1 MKQQVSFFDVN
12 NTNLYRTTCDF
23 STYQCPYLKHLKEH
37 TVFTYKHSHDR
48 NTTMIHIEYAWFT
61 KVKGSEA
68 QKIVNLEAAHL
79 SEKTPAPK
87 KFCAR
92 CAHKCGR

>member
-12 NTNLYRTTCDF
+12 NTNLHRTTCDF
-23 STYQCPYLKHLKEH
+23 LTYQCPYLKHLKEH
-37 TVFTYKHSHDR
+37 TVFTYKCSHDK
-48 NTTMIHIEYAWFT
+48 NTTMIHMEYAWFT
-61 KVKGSEA
+61 KLKDPEA

-87 KFCAR
+87 NFCTQ
-92 CAHKCGR
+92 CAHRCGR